1 MRISDWSSDG
11 CSSDLEIIGGSQPG
25 DQHPDL
31 VAPRDRVDH
40 RAGIGRIELSGQ
52 AIARGLI
59 VKPAVDA
66 AQLAGGHQP
75 LERLVDSDPRAE
87 IEKIAGRPD
96 RAGAVFLHALQYRGL
111 DVDSVGHV
119 RSVYTNFGQMQLRH
133 VRSVHTDFGQM
144 TSR

>member
-1 MRISDWSSDG
+1 MNDNLGRHRVG
-11 CSSDLEIIGGSQPG
+11 EPEIIGGSQPV

-87 IEKIAGRPD
+87 IERSEEHTSELQSLMRISYADFCLKKTKIKK
-96 RAGAVFLHALQYRGL
+96 
-111 DVDSVGHV
+111 
-119 RSVYTNFGQMQLRH
+119 
-133 VRSVHTDFGQM
+133 
-144 TSR
+144 

>member
-1 MRISDWSSDG
+1 MTDSLGRPRVGEPELSGW
-11 CSSDLEIIGGSQPG
+11 SQPVY
-25 DQHPDL
+25 QHPYL

-87 IEKIAGRPD
+87 IEKIAGRPA
-96 RAGAVFLHALQYRGL
+96 RAGAGFLPALQYPGL
-111 DVDSVGHV
+111 DFDAVGPV
-119 RSVYTNFGQMQLRH
+119 RSV
-133 VRSVHTDFGQM
+133 
-144 TSR
+144 